1 MAYVQKMNLLNEEWM
16 FSRAE
21 FFAYEQVAKVE
32 EKKPEVLYRSGN
44 DLQNYRKDSFLTL
57 ECSVGMRIR

>member
-1 MAYVQKMNLLNEEWM
+1 MAYVQKMNLLNEEWK

-21 FFAYEQVAKVE
+21 FFAYEQVAKVDAA
-32 EKKPEVLYRSGN
+32 KLKVLYRSGN